1 MRKFRSKWSRF
12 APFSFLSK
20 RSAQLPPLRG
30 FCGISGQ
37 ASCTPRRRAISLGHR
52 TTSHKASLPG
62 PMVVSTHVHED
73 DEWVV
78 VPSTTELVARIT
90 VRTKRIAKSAFDDM
104 CVRVTRLARDPKKL
118 VRHLLVLMVVSCVL
132 GSVASFA
139 AARLGSHGHAEFN
152 PWQVLD
158 LPPHSDRK
166 EIVRAYR
173 RLTFVIMGDACH
185 CGSARADAR
194 KLLAKKAFDVLTA
207 LSYAH
212 KSCRDDY
219 RQAACWQHA
228 NEEWHAARK
237 RTFARDPACA
247 PAFEDEAERLR
258 TSFAQ
263 LAAWREEQDRLRRSR
278 KFRTLPLRYIDL
290 SHIPERDCP
299 TTRPT

>member
-1 MRKFRSKWSRF
+1 
-12 APFSFLSK
+12 
-20 RSAQLPPLRG
+20 
-30 FCGISGQ
+30 
-37 ASCTPRRRAISLGHR
+37 
-52 TTSHKASLPG
+52 
-62 PMVVSTHVHED
+62 MVVSTHVHED

-90 VRTKRIAKSAFDDM
+90 LRTKRIAKSAFDDM
-104 CVRVTRLARDPKKL
+104 CVRVTRRARDPEKL
-118 VRHLLVLMVVSCVL
+118 VRHLLFLMVVSRVL

-173 RLTFVIMGDACH
+173 RLTLMIMGDACG
-185 CGSARADAR
+185 CGSAMAEAR

-207 LSYAH
+207 LSYAQE
-212 KSCRDDY
+212 SCRDNY

-228 NEEWHAARK
+228 NEGWHAARK

-247 PAFEDEAERLR
+247 PAFEVEAEMLR
-258 TSFAQ
+258 TEFAR
-263 LAAWREEQDRLRRSR
+263 LAYCVLWWGEWLGKLWCAR
-278 KFRTLPLRYIDL
+278 
-290 SHIPERDCP
+290 
-299 TTRPT
+299 